1 MGPEVDVRDLK
12 FKGQSDMSG
21 EFFVEDVTPSN
32 ANVPTRRL
40 VFQSINPLIQT
51 EAPLKIGI
59 YYTLYNL
66 NDIFI
71 YDIYLESNRIEKKG
85 KKEKTKS
92 PNYNSFLEDY
102 ISMVMAQLYSIK
114 LEAGNFSEYLT
125 VNSLKIHLKTLISR

>member
-32 ANVPTRRL
+32 ASVPTRRL

-51 EAPLKIGI
+51 EAPLKIGL

-66 NDIFI
+66 NDIL
-71 YDIYLESNRIEKKG
+71 YLKSNRIE
-85 KKEKTKS
+85 
-92 PNYNSFLEDY
+92 
-102 ISMVMAQLYSIK
+102 
-114 LEAGNFSEYLT
+114 
-125 VNSLKIHLKTLISR
+125 